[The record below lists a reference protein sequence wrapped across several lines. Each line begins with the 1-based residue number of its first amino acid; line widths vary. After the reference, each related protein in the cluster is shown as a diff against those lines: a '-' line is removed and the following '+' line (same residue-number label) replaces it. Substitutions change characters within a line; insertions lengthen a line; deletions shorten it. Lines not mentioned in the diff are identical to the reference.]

1 MENPAFKIYKF
12 EFTCDKCGEK
22 TIMGLI
28 GQPGK
33 YEKICDLCLSEIEEE
48 KLDQIEEKENNRQN
62 PHK

>member
-1 MENPAFKIYKF
+1 
-12 EFTCDKCGEK
+12 
-22 TIMGLI
+22 MGLI